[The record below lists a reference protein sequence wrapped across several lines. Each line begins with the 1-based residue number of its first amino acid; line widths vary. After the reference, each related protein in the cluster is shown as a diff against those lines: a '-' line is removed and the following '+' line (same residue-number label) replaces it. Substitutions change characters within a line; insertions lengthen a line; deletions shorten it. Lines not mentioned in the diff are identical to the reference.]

1 MLDLTELQRRVQHN
15 CDLADAQHAGDYTLC
30 TYLLRMREHY
40 RWEQGL
46 PAAAR
51 IPKEALSEWLTQRE
65 AHYEALEQADWMP
78 VKIAE
83 REFDAFDVDA
93 INTALEPHGLYY
105 GAGYGRGCRPLFFLA
120 ELIGAEGEGATQVHI
135 CGHELA
141 RDLPAS
147 VAMQQ
152 NGRVIVRRHALR
164 QWLWEKFEE
173 WDWRKRDNPLAR
185 AFRGAGFDSDPE
197 QALER
202 FTEQVLPQVVAHE
215 QGERLAGE
223 RLGSRWAE
231 VLSGLGHSRA
241 EILMRALRD
250 HLADSLT
257 TLPRLLADLSEEGN
271 PSPKSNAAR
280 ALHFYFA
287 NLTGMRKSLWPEL
300 RAAYD
305 LWVETGELAALQ
317 SEIQQAQARWQA
329 RAQELLDVAGRG
341 TATEQAERIEAW
353 AIAEGLLSPK

>member
-1 MLDLTELQRRVQHN
+1 MLDLNELQRRVQHN

-51 IPKEALSEWLTQRE
+51 IPKDALSNWLSERE
-65 AHYEALEQADWMP
+65 AQFEALEQSDWMP
-78 VKIAE
+78 LHVAGQ
-83 REFDAFDVDA
+83 EFDAFDVDA
-93 INTALEPHGLYY
+93 INAALKDHGLYY

-120 ELIGAEGEGATQVHI
+120 ELLDAEGEGETCVRI
-135 CGHELA
+135 CGRELA
-141 RDLPAS
+141 RDLPAP

-152 NGRVIVRRHALR
+152 NGRIIVRRYALR

-185 AFRGAGFDSDPE
+185 AFRGAGFDRDPE
-197 QALER
+197 LALER
-202 FTEQVLPQVVAHE
+202 FTERVLPQVVAHE

-223 RLGSRWAE
+223 QLGSRWAE

-241 EILMRALRD
+241 EILLRALRD

-257 TLPRLLADLSEEGN
+257 TLPRLFADLARA
-271 PSPKSNAAR
+271 PSLESDAAR
-280 ALHFYFA
+280 SVHFYFA
-287 NLTGMRKSLWPEL
+287 NLTGMRKALWPGL

-305 LWVETGELAALQ
+305 HWVETGTVESLRAEGEAA
-317 SEIQQAQARWQA
+317 AARWMA
-329 RAQELLDVAGRG
+329 LAQTVLEVAGEEM
-341 TATEQAERIEAW
+341 ATDQATRIEDW
-353 AIAEGLLSPK
+353 AIAKGLLLPK

>member
-1 MLDLTELQRRVQHN
+1 MLDLTELQHRVQHN

-51 IPKEALSEWLTQRE
+51 IPKNDLSDWLTARE
-65 AHYEALEQADWMP
+65 AHYEALEQADWLP
-78 VKIAE
+78 LKIAE
-83 REFDAFDVDA
+83 QEFDAFEVDA

-120 ELIGAEGEGATQVHI
+120 ELLEAEGEGAAQVNI
-135 CGHELA
+135 CGRELA
-141 RDLPAS
+141 RDLPAP

-185 AFRGAGFDSDPE
+185 AFRGAGFDQDPE

-202 FTEQVLPQVVAHE
+202 FTEIVLPQVVAHE

-223 RLGSRWAE
+223 QLGARWAE

-241 EILMRALRD
+241 EILLRALRD

-257 TLPRLLADLSEEGN
+257 TLPRLLSDLVRASALE
-271 PSPKSNAAR
+271 SDAAR
-280 ALHFYFA
+280 AVHFYFA
-287 NLTGMRKSLWPEL
+287 NLTGMRKTLWPEL
-300 RAAYD
+300 RAGYD
-305 LWVETGELAALQ
+305 RWVETGLVSFLENEVGVAT
-317 SEIQQAQARWQA
+317 ARWSTLAQTVLKVADEGAVTDQA
-329 RAQELLDVAGRG
+329 A
-341 TATEQAERIEAW
+341 RIEDW
-353 AIAEGLLSPK
+353 AIAEKLLLPK

>member
-51 IPKEALSEWLTQRE
+51 IPKEDLSDWLSARE

-78 VKIAE
+78 LKIAE
-83 REFDAFDVDA
+83 QEFDAFEVDA
-93 INTALEPHGLYY
+93 INAALEPHGLYY

-120 ELIGAEGEGATQVHI
+120 ELLGTDGEGGARAHI
-135 CGHELA
+135 CGRELA
-141 RDLPAS
+141 RDLPAP

-185 AFRGAGFDSDPE
+185 AFRGAGFDQDAE
-197 QALER
+197 HALER
-202 FTEQVLPQVVAHE
+202 FTEIVLPQVLAHE

-223 RLGSRWAE
+223 QLGPRWAE

-241 EILMRALRD
+241 EILLRALRD

-257 TLPRLLADLSEEGN
+257 TLPRLLKDLADQ
-271 PSPKSNAAR
+271 PSLESDPAR
-280 ALHFYFA
+280 AVHFYFA
-287 NLTGMRKSLWPEL
+287 NLTGMRKALWPEL

-305 LWVETGELAALQ
+305 HWVEVGQADALAA
-317 SEIQQAQARWQA
+317 EVAAATARWSGLAQTALVRAGEGMAADQA
-329 RAQELLDVAGRG
+329 A
-341 TATEQAERIEAW
+341 RIEDW
-353 AIAEGLLSPK
+353 AIAEGLLLPK

>member
-51 IPKEALSEWLTQRE
+51 IPKEDLSDWLSARE

-78 VKIAE
+78 LKIAE
-83 REFDAFDVDA
+83 QEFDAFEVDA
-93 INTALEPHGLYY
+93 INAALEPHGLYY

-120 ELIGAEGEGATQVHI
+120 ELLGTDGEGGTRAHI
-135 CGHELA
+135 CGRELA
-141 RDLPAS
+141 RDLPAP

-185 AFRGAGFDSDPE
+185 AFRGAGFDQDPE
-197 QALER
+197 QALEH
-202 FTEQVLPQVVAHE
+202 FTEIVLPQVVAHE

-223 RLGSRWAE
+223 QLGPRWAE

-241 EILMRALRD
+241 EILLRAVRD

-257 TLPRLLADLSEEGN
+257 SLPQLMAGLTRASSLESD
-271 PSPKSNAAR
+271 AAR

-287 NLTGMRKSLWPEL
+287 NLTGMRKALWPEL

-305 LWVETGELAALQ
+305 HWVNTSEPAPLREVVAAAAMRWTRVAQTALEVAGGELA
-317 SEIQQAQARWQA
+317 SDQAA
-329 RAQELLDVAGRG
+329 
-341 TATEQAERIEAW
+341 RIEDW
-353 AIAEGLLSPK
+353 AIAEGLLLPK